1 MQLRSQYKVCN
12 RKWKLPK
19 SKNIKIMTEGRGEK
33 MRWANC
39 SFQNYPKWLEEN
51 WSSGQ
56 KAKGV
61 SE

>member
-1 MQLRSQYKVCN
+1 
-12 RKWKLPK
+12 
-19 SKNIKIMTEGRGEK
+19 MTEGRGEK